1 MQGVFLDQQLP
12 RLPQL
17 LTKLLWSQW
26 SSMAQAARL
35 AVYEGLIAH
44 DVLMSKDVKR
54 CKRYTGWFRLG
65 AGWFRL
71 GTGVFLKCGVNTCA
85 QDLDS
90 FTAAFHIEQ

>member
-1 MQGVFLDQQLP
+1 
-12 RLPQL
+12 
-17 LTKLLWSQW
+17 
-26 SSMAQAARL
+26 MAQAARL

-65 AGWFRL
+65 AA
-71 GTGVFLKCGVNTCA
+71 VFLKCGVNTCA